1 MPGQGPGSRCDRGFD
16 AVCPTHVESKALKG
30 NDDRY
35 PEKAAHRM
43 KVAALIRDSTDADI
57 PAVQA
62 IYAHHVRLGLGSF
75 EEEPPGVEEMR
86 QRRCEVLKRG
96 LPYPVADVEGAVVGC
111 AYATPYRARTAY
123 RFTIEDSVYVAS
135 RMTRRGIGS
144 TLLKRLITRCE
155 VEPWRQMVAIIGDSG
170 NRASIA
176 LHGVLGF
183 RVVGTLQGVG
193 FKHGRWVDT
202 VLMQRELG
210 SGDKAPPAQA
220 DQISARTA

>member
-1 MPGQGPGSRCDRGFD
+1 
-16 AVCPTHVESKALKG
+16 V

-35 PEKAAHRM
+35 PKRAAHRM
-43 KVAALIRDSTDADI
+43 KVSTHIRDSTDADI
-57 PAVQA
+57 LTVQA
-62 IYAHHVRLGLGSF
+62 IYAHHVRLGLASF
-75 EEEPPGVEEMR
+75 EEEPPGLAEMR

-96 LPYPVADVEGAVVGC
+96 LPYLIADVEGAVVGY
-111 AYATPYRARTAY
+111 AYATLYRARSAY
-123 RFTIEDSVYVAS
+123 RFTIENSVYVAS
-135 RMTRRGIGS
+135 AMTRRGIGS
-144 TLLKRLITRCE
+144 ALLKRLITRCE

-176 LHGVLGF
+176 LHGAFGF

-220 DQISARTA
+220 DPISARTA